1 MYQRNP
7 NLNLSTPSM
16 IDGLD
21 VNCDLVG
28 GLLAGCATKAA
39 MTTVLYERIHDFF
52 CFWATF

>member
-1 MYQRNP
+1 
-7 NLNLSTPSM
+7 M

-39 MTTVLYERIHDFF
+39 MTTV
-52 CFWATF
+52 